1 MLEAWIGRLAT
12 CGDFSTAQ
20 GFWRAFLPQPLRGA
34 GGARRPAQSADSKLA
49 ARVQQANRLTW
60 GATPALIGS
69 EDAAAFPAN
78 AALPPPPAAA
88 QAQIDS
94 LRISREPMAS
104 IVMAMDAQRRANAQI
119 TDPAQKD
126 AAQRPGSRR

>member
-1 MLEAWIGRLAT
+1 MGRHA
-12 CGDFSTAQ
+12 
-20 GFWRAFLPQPLRGA
+20 RADRQRGCS
-34 GGARRPAQSADSKLA
+34 GLSGKRP
-49 ARVQQANRLTW
+49 
-60 GATPALIGS
+60 
-69 EDAAAFPAN
+69 
-78 AALPPPPAAA
+78 LPPPPP